1 MLVLKIKPGQSVIV
15 GDAEFRN
22 LSGSTMKIGVAAP
35 RTTTILRGEV
45 ERKVA

>member
-15 GDAEFRN
+15 GAAEFRN

-35 RTTTILRGEV
+35 KDVAVRRGEV